1 MDIRRLQ
8 GLNEELDEI
17 LGVDME
23 KTLSTKWTDTSN
35 KHFKVQKW

>member
-8 GLNEELDEI
+8 GLNEELDKI

-23 KTLSTKWTDTSN
+23 KTISTKWTG
-35 KHFKVQKW
+35 HL